1 MPFEHSDKPRVTP
14 IYEPEPEVAELLG
27 KTLGEVSDVPL
38 AIFRTMAH
46 HPRLLKRFNLLGGF
60 FLGRGELPA
69 RERELAIL
77 RTAWRSQAVYEWA
90 QHVLIGR
97 RAGITDEEI
106 SRIAQTEIAAEWTAP
121 DRTLLKA
128 ADELLDQ
135 ADISDA
141 TWSELGEH
149 WNEAE
154 RIELVMLIGFYR
166 MVAGFLNATGV
177 QREDHLPGWPTGA

>member
-1 MPFEHSDKPRVTP
+1 MPFDHSSDPRVPP
-14 IYEPEPEVAELLG
+14 INDPEPEVAELLE
-27 KTLGEVSDVPL
+27 KTLGDLSDVPL

-77 RTAWRSQAVYEWA
+77 RTAWRSRAIYEWA

-97 RAGITDEEI
+97 RAGLTDDEISRVARDEITDEW
-106 SRIAQTEIAAEWTAP
+106 ATGDQV
-121 DRTLLKA
+121 LLRA

-135 ADISDA
+135 VDISDD
-141 TWSELGEH
+141 TWAALGER
-149 WNEAE
+149 WSEAE
-154 RIELVMLIGFYR
+154 RIELVALIGFYR
-166 MVAGFLNATGV
+166 MVAGFLNTTGV
-177 QREDHLPGWPTGA
+177 QREEHLPGWPSTT

>member
-1 MPFEHSDKPRVTP
+1 MPFEHSDNPRVTP
-14 IYEPEPEVAELLG
+14 IYEPEPEVAELLD
-27 KTLGEVSDVPL
+27 KTRGEVSDVPL

-90 QHVLIGR
+90 QHVVIGR

-106 SRIAQTEIAAEWTAP
+106 TRIAQTEIAAEWSDD
-121 DRTLLKA
+121 DRTLMKA
-128 ADELLDQ
+128 TDELLDGV
-135 ADISDA
+135 DISDA
-141 TWSELGEH
+141 VWAALGER
-149 WNEAE
+149 WNETE

-177 QREDHLPGWPTGA
+177 QPEEHLPGWPTKE